1 MSIQVCPRVFSCAFD
16 AHATGGRSVHR
27 RPIVFGSSAGDPN
40 AHGSRETERS
50 AACSLC
56 RARVSGAVAWREAAF
71 AQFFLQKRAE
81 IAMVA
86 LVRFA

>member
-1 MSIQVCPRVFSCAFD
+1 MGGASVQRRVL
-16 AHATGGRSVHR
+16 
-27 RPIVFGSSAGDPN
+27 VFGSSIADPN
-40 AHGSRETERS
+40 ARGSRETERR

-56 RARVSGAVAWREAAF
+56 RWRVSGAVAWRGAAF